1 MSLIEHARRELN
13 AIGYSLDGPGKDGPD
28 KWVMENVLELLETFS
43 KQGHSGS
50 SAPYV
55 AALFQKLANY
65 EPLCPLKG
73 TDDEWNEVGH
83 GMWQNNRCS
92 HVFKGED
99 GVAYDIEAIIFKDS
113 NGSCYIN
120 RDSRRNITF
129 PYTPERVY
137 LSRPSEPDTPFAA
150 LERPEGK

>member
-1 MSLIEHARRELN
+1 MSLVEHARRELQ

-28 KWVMENVLELLETFS
+28 KWIMENVLELIGAFAE
-43 KQGHSGS
+43 QGHSGS

-55 AALFQKLANY
+55 ASVFHKLANY

-73 TDDEWNEVGH
+73 TDDEWNEVGD

-92 HVFKGED
+92 HVFKGAD
-99 GVAYDIEAIIFKDS
+99 GVAYDIEAIIFKES
-113 NGSCYIN
+113 NGACYTSSQ
-120 RDSRRNITF
+120 SRRNINF

-137 LSRPSEPDTPFAA
+137 LYRPTDQPSAADSSREDQ
-150 LERPEGK
+150 